1 MSSNHEITLRLAS
14 RLKDERKEKGLSLDA
29 LAKLSGVS
37 RSMLSQIER
46 GESSPTV
53 ASLWNLTRAL
63 NVDFAELLDEKA
75 DACGPILD
83 VVRGESTPVIH
94 NKNARCLIRI
104 LSAPAD
110 VGDTEVYDIH
120 FESGANLDSSAHKT
134 GCVEALTVLEGSLTV
149 TSDGQSEI
157 VNVGDTVR
165 YVADKEHA
173 ICART
178 SARALLVVHNA

>member
-1 MSSNHEITLRLAS
+1 MPSNHEITLRLAS
-14 RLKDERKEKGLSLDA
+14 RLKDERKDKGLSLDA

-46 GESSPTV
+46 GQSSPTV

-63 NVDFAELLDEKA
+63 EVDFAELLDEKA
-75 DACGPILD
+75 DAFGPILD

-120 FESGANLDSSAHKT
+120 FESGACLDSSPHSA
-134 GCVEALTVLEGSLTV
+134 GSVEALTVLEGSLSV
-149 TSDGQSEI
+149 TSDGQSE
-157 VNVGDTVR
+157 NVATGDTIR
-165 YVADKEHA
+165 YAADREHS
-173 ICART
+173 IR
-178 SARALLVVHNA
+178 SLEKARALLVVKNA